1 MHFRICTRAD
11 CKAMSQIAYACATGD
26 SEGFTYKLGP
36 RFLAA
41 YYLSV
46 VEEPHSVVLA
56 AIDEDTEEVVGFV
69 AGTANAAAG
78 MEAMRRQRLR
88 LAWAA
93 VLGLARNPSLLVGVL
108 ERYRATRNRREAAQY
123 IVTTGG
129 RAIYWGM
136 MPAHRGGNQAIILFK
151 KWLEIMRVLGV
162 RQIGMEV
169 DQANTRAQALH
180 AHMGAAV
187 KEAITTPEGKQ
198 RLMMEYILK

>member
-1 MHFRICTRAD
+1 MRFRICTRAD
-11 CKAMSQIAYACATGD
+11 CKTLSQIAYACASGD

-36 RFLAA
+36 RFLEA

-46 VEEPHSVVLA
+46 VEEPHSVVLVA
-56 AIDEDTEEVVGFV
+56 VDEKTETVVGFA
-69 AGTANAAAG
+69 AGTANAGAG
-78 MEAMRRQRLR
+78 MEALRKRRVR

-93 VLGLARNPSLLVGVL
+93 ARGLVRSPSLLRGAL
-108 ERYRATRNRREAAQY
+108 QRYRVTRNRQEAGRY
-123 IVTTGG
+123 IVTSGG

-136 MPAHRGGNQAIILFK
+136 MPAHRGGNQAIVLFK

-169 DQANTRAQALH
+169 DQANTRAQSLH
-180 AHMGAAV
+180 SHLGAAV

-198 RLMMEYILK
+198 RLMMEYILD